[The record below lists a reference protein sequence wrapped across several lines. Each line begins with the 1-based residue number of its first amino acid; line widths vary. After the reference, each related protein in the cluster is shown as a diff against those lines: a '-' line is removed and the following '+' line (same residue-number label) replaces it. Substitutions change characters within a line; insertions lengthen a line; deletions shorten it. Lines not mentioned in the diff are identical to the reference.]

1 METPHPARRRR
12 RKTGFYRDRH
22 FWSAAIVALLPVLIN
37 HLPAPWQDL
46 AMEIYGALAAA
57 GIIAARRHNRTDL
70 GLRTGIS
77 STQPEDLT

>member
-1 METPHPARRRR
+1 MTTRRR
-12 RKTGFYRDRH
+12 RKVAFWRDRH
-22 FWSAAIVALLPVLIN
+22 AWSAAAVALLPVLIN
-37 HLPAPWQDL
+37 HLPPTWQGL
-46 AMEIYGALAAA
+46 AIEIYGALAAA